1 MFYGNYEHN
10 LDEKNRLMVPKK
22 MRLELSQKAYIMKGF
37 DGALAIY
44 KEESFLKLMED
55 INSLDFNKKS
65 AREYIRAQL
74 SSVVE
79 LEIDKAGRFQLPTQL
94 LDKLHIGK
102 SVVVLGALDHIEVW
116 DKNAYQEYMSHAD
129 DNFEAIAEEIK

>member
-1 MFYGNYEHN
+1 MIE
-10 LDEKNRLMVPKK
+10 
-22 MRLELSQKAYIMKGF
+22 
-37 DGALAIY
+37 
-44 KEESFLKLMED
+44 
-55 INSLDFNKKS
+55 INNLDFNKKS

-79 LEIDKAGRFQLPTQL
+79 LEIDKVGRVQLPTQL

-102 SVVVLGALDHIEVW
+102 NVVILGALDHIEVW

-129 DNFEAIAEEIK
+129 DNFESIAEDIK